1 MNPIKIYIVDD
12 YLLTRIAQ
20 KNYFLSDKRYKIIGD
35 FSNALDCLEA
45 LKALRPDVVLMD
57 INLPYLSGLEAAK
70 LIKEKYPKVK
80 VIIVTS
86 SEKEEDVLTA
96 LANGVCGY
104 VLKNNPKTN
113 LKKVID
119 IVIEGAFFMDLELA
133 SVAFSKIPLRA
144 DEDAAKDKEII
155 ENLTDRELEVL
166 RLMVEGK
173 TNSQIAHDMVVS
185 TNAAKAHVGRILF
198 KLSVTDRVQ
207 AVVKAL
213 RANLF

>member
-113 LKKVID
+113 LKKVIE
-119 IVIEGAFFMDLELA
+119 IVMEGAFFMDLELA

-185 TNAAKAHVGRILF
+185 TNTAKAHVGRILF

>member
-185 TNAAKAHVGRILF
+185 TNTAKAHVGRILF